1 MPSKKQGKDKSL
13 GTPAFR
19 GRAKE
24 NTKKEPGGDSAMVER
39 DTVQHPVTE
48 AGGTEVQEGGG
59 TQSETQAMKPRIGTY
74 KESPKIGK
82 P

>member
-1 MPSKKQGKDKSL
+1 
-13 GTPAFR
+13 
-19 GRAKE
+19 
-24 NTKKEPGGDSAMVER
+24 MVER

-48 AGGTEVQEGGG
+48 AGGTEVQEGAG